1 MNAEKKYRVIVGE
14 KKKTDKEEKV
24 SEKIAPD
31 QHQKWGT
38 ISKYK
43 NEGKKLWPL
52 YSLRHCVHDSYK
64 FFCWLLP
71 PYRPSQL
78 KPESLEGKRRVGG
91 GEEEEKIIFFYCFC
105 ICGFQ
110 SKFGR

>member
-1 MNAEKKYRVIVGE
+1 MIVGE
-14 KKKTDKEEKV
+14 KKKRTEKKKFRKKSHRTNTKV
-24 SEKIAPD
+24 
-31 QHQKWGT
+31 GT

-43 NEGKKLWPL
+43 KEERKLWP

-64 FFCWLLP
+64 FCLLP

-91 GEEEEKIIFFYCFC
+91 EEEDKVEFFFSFC
-105 ICGFQ
+105 IYGFQ